1 MYSAIT
7 PYIVPDNL
15 HKKVNIGDGF
25 IMDSS
30 IKLIQKKPEF
40 IFSSRALLADEDIEK
55 INTTKSLIVMGAN
68 TLKDNYE
75 ITPNFN
81 LEVLNKIKVPIILM
95 GIGHYG
101 VESMTKNGLDTNSIN
116 LLEEIT
122 SRFPFISVR
131 CNFSYDYL
139 KRSGIKNQNILN
151 TSCPV
156 IYGVDGVDKK
166 FSNINQEIVVTIT
179 DRIFIDKQIGLFH
192 FVKENFKDH
201 NLIASFH
208 QNYNNNELDKYL
220 KNLGF
225 EIFKSEKY
233 EDFIEL
239 YKNTNFHIG
248 NRVHAHLK
256 CLSLGVKSFLTPFDL
271 RQLYFSESLDFPL
284 INKLPNDILEKYN
297 FNTFLSKQNE
307 CKPIMDKFINKVKE
321 FI

>member
-1 MYSAIT
+1 MYSAVT
-7 PYIVPDNL
+7 PYLVPNNL
-15 HKKVNIGDGF
+15 LKKVNIGDGF

-30 IKLIQKKPEF
+30 IKLIQKKPKF
-40 IFSSRALLADEDIEK
+40 IFSSRVPLTDKDIEK

-81 LEVLNKIKVPIILM
+81 LEVLNKIKVPIVLM

-101 VESMTKNGLDTNSIN
+101 VESVTSNGLDADSFNLVKEIN
-116 LLEEIT
+116 Y
-122 SRFPFISVR
+122 RFPYISAR

-139 KRSGIKNQNILN
+139 KRSGIDDQNILN

-156 IYGVDGVDKK
+156 IYGVDEVNKQ
-166 FSNINQEIVVTIT
+166 FSKTNQKIVVTIT
-179 DRIFIDKQIGLFH
+179 DRIHIDKQIGLFH
-192 FVKENFKDH
+192 FVKENFKDS

-225 EIFKSEKY
+225 EIFKSEQY

-239 YKNTNFHIG
+239 YKDTDLHIG

-256 CLSLGVKSFLTPFDL
+256 CLSLGVRSFLTPFDL
-271 RQLYFSESLDFPL
+271 RQFYFSKSLNFPL
-284 INKLPNDILEKYN
+284 INKLPDDILETYN
-297 FNTFLSKQNE
+297 FDNFKFKQNE
-307 CKPIMDKFINKVKE
+307 YKLNMDKFIHKVKE

>member
-1 MYSAIT
+1 MYSAVT
-7 PYIVPDNL
+7 PYLVPNNL
-15 HKKVNIGDGF
+15 LKKVNIGDGF

-30 IKLIQKKPEF
+30 IKLIQKKPKF
-40 IFSSRALLADEDIEK
+40 IFSSRVPLTDKDIEK

-81 LEVLNKIKVPIILM
+81 LEILNKIKVPIVLM

-101 VESMTKNGLDTNSIN
+101 VASVTSNGLDADSSI
-116 LLEEIT
+116 LVKEINN
-122 SRFPFISVR
+122 RFPYISTR
-131 CNFSYDYL
+131 CNFSCDYL
-139 KRSGIKNQNILN
+139 KRSGIDDQNILN

-156 IYGVDGVDKK
+156 IYGVDEVNKQ
-166 FSNINQEIVVTIT
+166 FSKTNQKIVVTIT
-179 DRIFIDKQIGLFH
+179 DRIHIDKQIGLFH
-192 FVKENFKDH
+192 FVKENFKDS

-225 EIFKSEKY
+225 KIFKSEQY

-239 YKNTNFHIG
+239 YKDTDLHIG

-256 CLSLGVKSFLTPFDL
+256 CLSLGVRSFLTPFDL
-271 RQLYFSESLDFPL
+271 RQLYFSKSLYFPL
-284 INKLPNDILEKYN
+284 INKLPDDILETYN
-297 FNTFLSKQNE
+297 FDNFKFKQNE
-307 CKPIMDKFINKVKE
+307 YKLNMDKFIHKVKE

>member
-1 MYSAIT
+1 MYSAVT
-7 PYIVPDNL
+7 PYLVPNNL
-15 HKKVNIGDGF
+15 LKKVNIGDGF

-30 IKLIQKKPEF
+30 IKLIQKKPKF
-40 IFSSRALLADEDIEK
+40 IFSSRVPLTDKDIEK

-81 LEVLNKIKVPIILM
+81 LEVLNKIKVPIVLM

-101 VESMTKNGLDTNSIN
+101 VESVTSNGLDADSFNLVKEIN
-116 LLEEIT
+116 Y
-122 SRFPFISVR
+122 RFPYISAR

-139 KRSGIKNQNILN
+139 KRSGIDDQSVLN

-156 IYGVDGVDKK
+156 IYSVDEVNKQ
-166 FSNINQEIVVTIT
+166 FSKTNQKIVVTIT
-179 DRIFIDKQIGLFH
+179 DRIHIDKQIGLFH
-192 FVKENFKDH
+192 YVKENFKDS

-225 EIFKSEKY
+225 EIFKSEQY

-239 YKNTNFHIG
+239 YKDTDLHIG

-256 CLSLGVKSFLTPFDL
+256 CLSLGVRSFLTPFDL
-271 RQLYFSESLDFPL
+271 RQLYFSKSLDFPL
-284 INKLPNDILEKYN
+284 INKLPDDILETYN
-297 FNTFLSKQNE
+297 FDNFKFKQIEYKLN
-307 CKPIMDKFINKVKE
+307 MDKFINKVKE

>member
-1 MYSAIT
+1 MYSAVT
-7 PYIVPDNL
+7 PYLVPNNL
-15 HKKVNIGDGF
+15 LKKVNIGDGF

-30 IKLIQKKPEF
+30 IKLIQKKPKF
-40 IFSSRALLADEDIEK
+40 IFSSRVPLTDKDIEK

-81 LEVLNKIKVPIILM
+81 LEVLNKIKVPIVLM

-101 VESMTKNGLDTNSIN
+101 VESVTSNGLDADSFNLVKEIN
-116 LLEEIT
+116 Y
-122 SRFPFISVR
+122 RFPYISAR

-139 KRSGIKNQNILN
+139 KRSGIDDQSVLN

-156 IYGVDGVDKK
+156 IYSVDEVNKQ
-166 FSNINQEIVVTIT
+166 FSKTNQKIVVTIT
-179 DRIFIDKQIGLFH
+179 DRIHIDKQIGLFH
-192 FVKENFKDH
+192 FVKENFKDS

-225 EIFKSEKY
+225 EIFKSEQY

-239 YKNTNFHIG
+239 YKDTDLHIG

-256 CLSLGVKSFLTPFDL
+256 CLSLGVRSFLTPFDL
-271 RQLYFSESLDFPL
+271 RQLYFSKSLDFPL
-284 INKLPNDILEKYN
+284 INKLPDDILETYN
-297 FNTFLSKQNE
+297 FDNFKFKQIEYKLN
-307 CKPIMDKFINKVKE
+307 MDKFINKVKE

>member
-7 PYIVPDNL
+7 PYLVPNNL
-15 HKKVNIGDGF
+15 LKKVNIGDGF

-30 IKLIQKKPEF
+30 IKLIQKKPKF
-40 IFSSRALLADEDIEK
+40 IFSSRVPLTDKDIEK

-81 LEVLNKIKVPIILM
+81 LEVLNKIKVPIVLM

-101 VESMTKNGLDTNSIN
+101 DESVTSNGLDADSFNLVKEIN
-116 LLEEIT
+116 Y
-122 SRFPFISVR
+122 RFPYISAR

-139 KRSGIKNQNILN
+139 KRSGIDDQNILN

-156 IYGVDGVDKK
+156 IYGVDEVNKQ
-166 FSNINQEIVVTIT
+166 FSKTNQKIVVTIT
-179 DRIFIDKQIGLFH
+179 DRIHIDKQIGLFH
-192 FVKENFKDH
+192 FVKENFKNS

-225 EIFKSEKY
+225 GIFKSEKY

-239 YKNTNFHIG
+239 YKDTDFHIG

-256 CLSLGVKSFLTPFDL
+256 CLSLGVRSFLTPFDL
-271 RQLYFSESLDFPL
+271 RQLYFSKSLNFHL
-284 INKLPNDILEKYN
+284 INKLPDNILETYN
-297 FNTFLSKQNE
+297 FDNFKFKQSEYKLN
-307 CKPIMDKFINKVKE
+307 MDKFINKVRE
-321 FI
+321 LI

>member
-7 PYIVPDNL
+7 PYLVPDNL
-15 HKKVNIGDGF
+15 QKKVNIGDGF

-40 IFSSRALLADEDIEK
+40 VFSSRVSLTDKDIEK

-81 LEVLNKIKVPIILM
+81 LEILKKINVPIILM

-101 VESMTKNGLDTNSIN
+101 VESVTNNGLDTNSLN
-116 LLEEIT
+116 LLEEVT

-131 CNFSYDYL
+131 CNYSYDYL
-139 KRSGIKNQNILN
+139 ERSHINDQNILN

-156 IYGVDGVDKK
+156 IYSVDEVNKQ
-166 FSNINQEIVVTIT
+166 FSKNNQKVVVTIT
-179 DRIFIDKQIGLFH
+179 DRIHIDKQIGLFH
-192 FVKENFKDH
+192 FVKDNFKDS

-208 QNYNNNELDKYL
+208 QNYNNNELDEYL

-225 EIFKSEKY
+225 KIFKSDNY

-239 YKNTNFHIG
+239 YKDTDLHIG

-271 RQLYFSESLDFPL
+271 RQLYFSESLNFPL
-284 INKLPNDILEKYN
+284 INRLPNDMLETYN
-297 FNTFLSKQNE
+297 FNNFLSKQNE
-307 CKPIMDKFINKVKE
+307 YKLYMDKFINKVKE